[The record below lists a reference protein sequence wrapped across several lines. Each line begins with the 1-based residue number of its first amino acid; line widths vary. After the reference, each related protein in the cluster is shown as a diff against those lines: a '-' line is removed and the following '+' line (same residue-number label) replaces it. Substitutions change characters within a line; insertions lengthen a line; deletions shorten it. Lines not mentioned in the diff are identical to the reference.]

1 MSNERVI
8 ADLVKLGQLN
18 NEIKRLALNI
28 KNLKLQKEETE
39 RDITEYLIEV
49 NQPGIQYNNLIVL
62 NKNYKQTKSKN
73 KQDRNQSMIEVLENN
88 GVRNSQEVL
97 TQLLNSTRDTIEK
110 NKLQI
115 KEIKF
120 S

>member
-1 MSNERVI
+1 MSNEKVI

-39 RDITEYLIEV
+39 RDITHFLTEA

-73 KQDRNQSMIEVLENN
+73 KEDRNQSMIEVLENN

-97 TQLLNSTRDTIEK
+97 NQLLNSTKDTIEK
-110 NKLQI
+110 NKLQV

>member
-1 MSNERVI
+1 MSNEKVI

-18 NEIKRLALNI
+18 NEMKRLALNI

-39 RDITEYLIEV
+39 REITQFLIDA

-73 KQDRNQSMIEVLENN
+73 KEDRNQSMIEVLENN
-88 GVRNSQEVL
+88 GVRNSEEVL
-97 TQLLNSTRDTIEK
+97 KQLLNSTKDTIEK

>member
-1 MSNERVI
+1 MNNERVI

-18 NEIKRLALNI
+18 NEIKRLALNL

-39 RDITEYLIEV
+39 RDITQYLIDV

-62 NKNYKQTKSKN
+62 NKNYKQTKSKS
-73 KQDRNQSMIEVLENN
+73 KLDRNQCMIEVLENN

-97 TQLLNSTRDTIEK
+97 TQLLNSTKDTVEK